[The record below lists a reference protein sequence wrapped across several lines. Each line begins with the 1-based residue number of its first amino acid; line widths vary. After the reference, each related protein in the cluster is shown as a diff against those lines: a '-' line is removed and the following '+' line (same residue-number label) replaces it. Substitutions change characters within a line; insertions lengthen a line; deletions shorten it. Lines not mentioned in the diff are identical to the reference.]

1 MNELENKLM
10 QSFAGQFKGDFSEF
24 KFQILEK
31 EYFTFSALE
40 FLPDDD
46 FDCGFGAS
54 FQRQSAAV
62 TAIAEFFERKTARLF
77 FADVN
82 KNLSLHQG
90 QAYAFKAFQTTN
102 GWAIH
107 QTFGQAQSAAYLEAL
122 ERHILLCSFINSGWD
137 GFTLIDQKETRDVKF
152 YSLVSKFSC
161 NGHKAGIAI
170 AKSKRLSGVTF
181 GYLCAKEN
189 EILNSPKWEHA
200 MFEALGQIEMHLK
213 IENIESTKPRGSLE
227 EMMQW
232 YLLTDWVE
240 LKFSSKFESIK
251 LNDVNPKFYDEDLN
265 KTCGTPLSASYCYG
279 GGLLPLFFPVNL
291 SEHSKKYVTDILS
304 ANGLSSAIPER
315 HPVL

>member
-10 QSFAGQFKGDFSEF
+10 QSFAGSFKGDFSEF

-54 FQRQSAAV
+54 FERQSAAV
-62 TAIAEFFERKTARLF
+62 KAIAEFFERKAARLF

-82 KNLSLHQG
+82 EKLDQHQG
-90 QAYAFKAFQTTN
+90 KAYAFKAFQTTN
-102 GWAIH
+102 GWAVH
-107 QTFGQAQSAAYLEAL
+107 QTLEQAKNAAYLEAL
-122 ERHILLCSFINSGWD
+122 ERHILLCSFIQSGWD
-137 GFTLIDQKETRDVKF
+137 GFTIIDQKETSDVKF

-161 NGHKAGIAI
+161 NGYKAGIAI
-170 AKSKRLSGVTF
+170 AKSKKFSGVTF

-213 IENIESTKPRGSLE
+213 IENIESLKPRGSLE
-227 EMMQW
+227 EMAQW
-232 YLLTDWVE
+232 FLLTDWIE
-240 LKFSSKFESIK
+240 PKFSSKLESIK
-251 LNDVNPKFYDEDLN
+251 LNDINPNFYDEDLI
-265 KTCGTPLSASYCYG
+265 KTCGAPLNASYCYG
-279 GGLLPLFFPVNL
+279 GGLLPLFFPINF

-304 ANGLSSAIPER
+304 ANGLSNLIPKR